1 MTAPVVNHAAQS
13 AEKLDDGWQLVESKQ
28 SKWRRLKLERQRRLK
43 SNQQRRPVPDDMVA
57 VHAEDGVAEYCL
69 REGGVPKAKK
79 LVWRRKDHQHP
90 SEDTALAD
98 RHQKP
103 SSLEGDGRGLVS
115 QEFDVIPSKR
125 QRVRKRRHRAKPV
138 SASAKRHAG
147 SVSPVVGDKP
157 CILRWTQQ
165 MTRAEDDL
173 QKAVVITVISDREKG
188 AVLPTLLDIELQGIP
203 IHAWE
208 VKTVEQLLSPFASV
222 HHVHPDTLELKDV
235 VVYRCSAWCLD
246 TSLVPAS
253 RELWI
258 VEPPFAVDG
267 ESSGRRMLMYPIRI
281 TFSSAPWRDG
291 SDPIPQAIGMGGDN
305 IGSVQQGYPL
315 SRPPQSRHRG
325 GEDDDD
331 MQQRNLSYQKMAE
344 DRQDNPD
351 VVNPTL
357 EKVKQLKVYSRQRL
371 KNVMTLEGAGDPNPA
386 TVLPPS
392 PSDVA
397 AVDTVPSEA
406 LVLDVDDVLATPS
419 KDGLPLS
426 LSLLEPGTLPSSLS
440 DVAAAH
446 AAPSEANA
454 LDVDAELAAPS
465 EEDLPATPASLEISA
480 REQFI
485 NRLSH
490 QITSVLPGP
499 KSIRRQPSWLL
510 QGAADEWRGGN
521 RQKSGS
527 TSTSTGD
534 ELVAAATLM
543 RRASCS
549 GVGGGLII
557 LGAEEGLH
565 LRLQPVMLV
574 LFLRRDIGI
583 RQLHLHA
590 LLLPHLDRLQHV
602 ELFVHLLLHAQAL
615 LEEQLY
621 LDLVLLH
628 LLHELRPDVLHQL
641 PCLALHLIALCLL
654 LHRLPHLCQVTQQP
668 GVGLLQLPSV
678 PPLRAEL
685 VLEGGHGVASLGPN
699 PGLPRRLLLAGQHQH
714 HGSITFAALSLM
726 ITFESS
732 DSKEFP
738 ISEFLTFCTHG
749 PSKPQVLMRR
759 RSFYI

>member
-1 MTAPVVNHAAQS
+1 
-13 AEKLDDGWQLVESKQ
+13 
-28 SKWRRLKLERQRRLK
+28 
-43 SNQQRRPVPDDMVA
+43 
-57 VHAEDGVAEYCL
+57 
-69 REGGVPKAKK
+69 
-79 LVWRRKDHQHP
+79 
-90 SEDTALAD
+90 
-98 RHQKP
+98 
-103 SSLEGDGRGLVS
+103 
-115 QEFDVIPSKR
+115 
-125 QRVRKRRHRAKPV
+125 
-138 SASAKRHAG
+138 
-147 SVSPVVGDKP
+147 
-157 CILRWTQQ
+157 
-165 MTRAEDDL
+165 
-173 QKAVVITVISDREKG
+173 
-188 AVLPTLLDIELQGIP
+188 
-203 IHAWE
+203 
-208 VKTVEQLLSPFASV
+208 
-222 HHVHPDTLELKDV
+222 
-235 VVYRCSAWCLD
+235 
-246 TSLVPAS
+246 
-253 RELWI
+253 
-258 VEPPFAVDG
+258 
-267 ESSGRRMLMYPIRI
+267 
-281 TFSSAPWRDG
+281 
-291 SDPIPQAIGMGGDN
+291 
-305 IGSVQQGYPL
+305 
-315 SRPPQSRHRG
+315 
-325 GEDDDD
+325 
-331 MQQRNLSYQKMAE
+331 MAE

-426 LSLLEPGTLPSSLS
+426 LSLLEPGTLPSSL
-440 DVAAAH
+440 
-446 AAPSEANA
+446 
-454 LDVDAELAAPS
+454 
-465 EEDLPATPASLEISA
+465 
-480 REQFI
+480 
-485 NRLSH
+485 
-490 QITSVLPGP
+490 
-499 KSIRRQPSWLL
+499 
-510 QGAADEWRGGN
+510 GN